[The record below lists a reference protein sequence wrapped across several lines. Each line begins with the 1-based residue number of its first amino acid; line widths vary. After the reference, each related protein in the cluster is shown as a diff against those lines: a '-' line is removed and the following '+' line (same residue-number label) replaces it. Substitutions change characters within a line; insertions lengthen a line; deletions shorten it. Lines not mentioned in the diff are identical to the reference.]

1 MKKIK
6 TFLTLTLF
14 SLTLSNLCL
23 PTCQAVASEPSFS
36 IQETNL
42 SERVNEVVWKYRT
55 YNGKRQKRLWS
66 VTYQKWL
73 SDWIDV

>member
-14 SLTLSNLCL
+14 SLTLSNLWL
-23 PTCQAVASEPSFS
+23 PTCQAAASEPSFS

-73 SDWIDV
+73 SDWVDV

>member
-6 TFLTLTLF
+6 TFLALTLF

-23 PTCQAVASEPSFS
+23 PTCQSAASVPSLS
-36 IQETNL
+36 IQEINL

-73 SDWIDV
+73 SDWVDV